1 MQFNIHK
8 IEKNVKKLSEEDY
21 NTYKSKYTTFINS
34 MKTNQISADLFFNK
48 IESGIC
54 EDVSYKD
61 FINWSAEVAE
71 SMTIIHFEYG
81 RLSAKILMDYL
92 YEQTF
97 NTFSQKVEYIY
108 KNGDFFSVKFYNIV
122 MKNKNILDNLI
133 DYTKDENWTYFAIL
147 TLKRAYLLTVN
158 GKTIERPQ
166 DMLLRVALQIHMDEL
181 EKVHLEES
189 KENVQNFNNLNLKTD
204 HFSSE
209 LSDSIQNKNIFKKL
223 KETYYLLADNMYTH
237 ASPTIFNSGSQKSQ
251 LASCF
256 LLTPIEESVEGLFDT
271 VKRCVQI
278 TKSGGGVGLDLH
290 DMTAKGTSIRKT
302 GGISKGIIPYIQVL
316 NWSLKYIGQ
325 AGNRRSGCPAIYLEP
340 WHKDVFDFLDLKRSA
355 GKEELRARDIFT
367 AMWIN
372 DLFMERVE
380 SNENWSLFCPKSVP
394 GLSNTYGD
402 EFRKLYMHYEQ
413 TVENV
418 SIPAQKLWKAIIE
431 SQIETG
437 TPYMLY
443 KDTINKL
450 SNQKNIGTIRC
461 SNLCTEIVQF
471 TSPDEVAVCNLASIC
486 LPKFIKNGNFD
497 FDHFRYVVNIVVKN
511 VNKVIDG
518 NVYPIKE
525 AERSNKRHRPIGLG
539 IQGLA
544 DVFIMLRL
552 PFESEDARKLNR
564 DIFETLYFAAIESS
578 CEEAIKYGPYET
590 YEGSPISKG
599 FFHWEMAKSTV
610 SKRWDWENLRK
621 NIKKYGVRNSLLI
634 APMPTAGT
642 SQIFNNNETFEPFTS
657 NIYTRRTSAGEFQ
670 MVNRYLIKDLIKL
683 NLWDDVMKNLI
694 VDQDGSIQNIPSI
707 PQNIKNLYKTVW
719 EIKMKC
725 VLDLAADRQPF
736 VDQSQSLNLFVAKP
750 TYSSLTSMHFYG
762 WKKGLKTGMYYLRTK
777 PISAAIKFTVDQESV
792 KKSMNQLNSE
802 ECTEC
807 TC

>member
-8 IEKNVKKLSEEDY
+8 IEKNTNKLKKDE
-21 NTYKSKYTTFINS
+21 YKIFKNKYTAYINS
-34 MKTNQISADLFFNK
+34 LGTNQMSADLFFSK

-54 EDVSYKD
+54 EDVSFED
-61 FINWSAEVAE
+61 FINWAAEVAE
-71 SMTIIHFEYG
+71 SMTIQHFKYG

-92 YEQTF
+92 YDQTF
-97 NTFSQKVEYIY
+97 NTFSEKVEYIY
-108 KNGDFFSVKFYNIV
+108 KHGDFFSEKFYKMVI
-122 MKNKNILDNLI
+122 KNKDLLDNLI
-133 DYTKDENWTYFAIL
+133 DYSKDVSWTYFAIL
-147 TLKRAYLLTVN
+147 TLKRAYLLTVD

-166 DMLLRVALQIHMDEL
+166 DMLLRVALQIHGEDI
-181 EKVHLEES
+181 
-189 KENVQNFNNLNLKTD
+189 EN
-204 HFSSE
+204 
-209 LSDSIQNKNIFKKL
+209 L
-223 KETYYLLADNMYTH
+223 KETYSLLSNNVYTH
-237 ASPTIFNSGSQKSQ
+237 ASPTIFNSGSTKSQ

-256 LLTPIEESVEGLFDT
+256 LLTPIEENVEGLFDT

-278 TKSGGGVGLDLH
+278 TKSGGGIGLDLH
-290 DMTAKGTSIRKT
+290 DMTSKGTSIRKT

-367 AMWIN
+367 AMWLN

-380 SNENWSLFCPKSVP
+380 ANENWSLFCPKTVP
-394 GLSNTYGD
+394 GLSNAYGD
-402 EFRKLYMHYEQ
+402 EFRKLFLHYEKVADKV
-413 TVENV
+413 T
-418 SIPAQKLWKAIIE
+418 IPAQKLWKAIIE

-443 KDTINKL
+443 KDTINRL
-450 SNQKNIGTIRC
+450 NNQKNIGTIRC
-461 SNLCTEIVQF
+461 SNLCTEIVQY

-486 LPKFIKNGNFD
+486 LPKFIKDNSFD
-497 FDHFRYVVNIVVKN
+497 FDYFRYVVNIVMKN
-511 VNKVIDG
+511 VNKVIDC

-525 AERSNKRHRPIGLG
+525 AERSNKRHRPIGIG

-544 DVFIMLRL
+544 DIFIMLKF
-552 PFESEDARKLNR
+552 PFESQEARNLNR

-578 CEEAIKYGPYET
+578 CEEAKKYGAYET
-590 YEGSPISKG
+590 YKGSPISQG
-599 FFHWEMAKSTV
+599 IFHWEMANSTV
-610 SKRWDWENLRK
+610 SNRWNWEELRA
-621 NIKKYGVRNSLLI
+621 NIKRYGVRNSLLI

-642 SQIFNNNETFEPFTS
+642 SQIFNNNEAFEPFTS

-670 MVNRYLIKDLIKL
+670 MVNKYLIKDLIKL
-683 NLWDDVMKNLI
+683 NLWNDEMKNMI

-707 PQNIKNLYKTVW
+707 PKDIKSLYKTVW

-736 VDQSQSLNLFVAKP
+736 IDQSQSLNLFVAKP
-750 TYSSLTSMHFYG
+750 TYSTLTSMHFYG

-792 KKSMNQLNSE
+792 KKMLNKAINE
-802 ECTEC
+802 ECTSC